1 MKPTRQ
7 RPNGLATVGTERL
20 VVITFSANLGFLW
33 TELSLPNAIH
43 AAHRAGFAAVECHW
57 PYDVPACD
65 VSAAL
70 RETGLPMLGLNTR
83 RGDVGAG
90 DMGLSAV
97 PGREAEA
104 RAAIDEAVTYAT
116 AIGAK
121 AVHVMAG
128 NAQGRRARATFA
140 ENLHYACVAGGD
152 DMTMLIEPLNA
163 HDAPDYFLRDTEQAQ
178 QIIEDVGL
186 PNVRLMFDCYHVGRT
201 EGDVLRR
208 MVELRDII
216 GHIQFASV
224 PDRAE
229 PDHGDVDYQMVFA
242 CAKELGFDRPLG
254 AEYRPTG
261 ATSDT
266 LQWMIDLTGGAA

>member
-1 MKPTRQ
+1 M
-7 RPNGLATVGTERL
+7 VGTERL

-33 TELSLPNAIH
+33 TELSLPDAIR
-43 AAHRAGFAAVECHW
+43 AAHKAGFAAVECHW
-57 PYDVPACD
+57 PYDVPAGE
-65 VSAAL
+65 VRAAL

-104 RAAIDEAVTYAT
+104 HAAIDEAVMYAT
-116 AIGAK
+116 AIGSE

-128 NAQGRRARATFA
+128 NAQGRDAHTTFV
-140 ENLHYACVAGGD
+140 ENLRYACAASEGD
-152 DMTMLIEPLNA
+152 MAMLIEPLNA
-163 HDAPDYFLRDTEQAQ
+163 HDAPDYFLRNTEQAR
-178 QIIEDVGL
+178 QIIEDVGQ
-186 PNVRLMFDCYHVGRT
+186 PNVKLMFDCYHVGRT
-201 EGDVLRR
+201 EGDVIGRLIE
-208 MVELRDII
+208 MRDII

-229 PDHGDVDYQMVFA
+229 PDQGDVDYRKVFA

-261 ATSDT
+261 GTSDR
-266 LQWMIDLTGGAA
+266 LQWMIDLTSGAA